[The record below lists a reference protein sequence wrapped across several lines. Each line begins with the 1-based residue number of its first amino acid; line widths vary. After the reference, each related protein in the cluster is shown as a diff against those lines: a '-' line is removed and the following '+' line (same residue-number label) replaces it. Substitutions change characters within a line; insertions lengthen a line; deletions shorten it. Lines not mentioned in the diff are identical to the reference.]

1 MDKCK
6 ECNGKLQKTKNTKE
20 RFNYVGSNHIFL
32 KEVFECKKCKHIYEK
47 IKL

>member
-6 ECNGKLQKTKNTKE
+6 ECNGKLQKLNTKK

-32 KEVFECKKCKHIYEK
+32 KKYLSVKM
-47 IKL
+47 